1 MSKLRSLKK
10 RLGAAYR
17 AFNNVPA
24 APAKA
29 AAKAAPPQEQTRNI
43 VADDSKVTIEA
54 LNPDY
59 CVGCGACANVCPKG
73 AISMVEN
80 DEGFLSPVVDHE
92 KCISCKLCKNIC
104 PPINQTANKGNSQQ
118 SGCYAVWA
126 EDELRMKS
134 SSGGMFTILAEHIL
148 DKGGYV
154 CGAEYDKE
162 NSFYVRHRVISD
174 KAELESLRGS
184 KYVQSDTGYTFREI
198 KELLDKDSDVLFCGT
213 PCQVAGLKN
222 FLRKDYEKLLT
233 CDLVCHGVPAYKA
246 FNEYISEKYAGK
258 EIADFRFRQK
268 ELSYECTKG
277 IVDLK
282 DGSREVITTSHDP
295 YEKLFHGS
303 LMFRN
308 CCYDCQ
314 YAELPRY
321 GDFTLGDFWGISQ
334 FDPELND
341 GKGTTLMLVNDQKAE
356 KILEEVKDRLK
367 LIKEAPLD
375 IAKRN
380 NSFGSRRPKPA
391 ARKRFYAM
399 LKKGYPFAKAAHYT
413 IKNKYDIGVI
423 GLWFGEN
430 YGSILTYYGL
440 NNVLENELGL
450 SVLMINNPLTNAKG
464 FPNSPP
470 EKFGAKY
477 YNISSVLPV
486 KDLGQLNSRCDA
498 FLVGSDQLWNYWLSK
513 RYGQT
518 YFLDFADDSKK
529 KIAYGTS
536 FGADNYNGPLREKY
550 VSMENLKRF
559 DAVSVREDSGVTI
572 CRDEFGIEAVKVC
585 DPVFLS
591 DTKVFEELADRNEID
606 FGKGEYIFAYILD
619 PSPEK
624 RDVLRAAVKKWGK
637 KVVVFLDEP
646 MKIFE
651 ENKQRFE
658 LDASDG
664 DILVYETVTADKWLK
679 YLKDSCF
686 VITDSFHGCCFA
698 SLFKRSF
705 AVMKNNKRG
714 GGRFYSVLSMF
725 ALEDRIAEEPA
736 RIIEDQEHFFGE
748 VDYSKF
754 DGYLN
759 DIRTFSLEWLKK
771 ALFSPKVISNYS
783 AYPVIDKRLTDEC
796 K

>member
-1 MSKLRSLKK
+1 MSKLTSLKK

-17 AFNNVPA
+17 AFNAA
-24 APAKA
+24 APAKP
-29 AAKAAPPQEQTRNI
+29 AAKTAAPPAKESNI
-43 VADDSKVTIEA
+43 VTDAEKQTIEA
-54 LNPDY
+54 LDPDY

-73 AISMVEN
+73 AISMTQN

-104 PPINQTANKGNSQQ
+104 PPMNQTANKENSQQ
-118 SGCYAVWA
+118 PECYAVWA

-134 SSGGMFTILAEHIL
+134 SSGGMFTVLAEHIL

-162 NSFYVRHRVISD
+162 NSFYIRHRVISD
-174 KAELESLRGS
+174 KAELDALRGS

-198 KELLDKDSDVLFCGT
+198 KKLLDDNSSVLFCGT

-222 FLRKDYEKLLT
+222 FLRKDYENLLT
-233 CDLVCHGVPAYKA
+233 CDLVCHGVPSYKA
-246 FNEYISEKYAGK
+246 FEKYISEKFAGR
-258 EIADFRFRQK
+258 EIENFRFRQK

-277 IVDLK
+277 IVDFK
-282 DGSREVITTSHDP
+282 DGSREVITTNHDP
-295 YEKLFHGS
+295 FEKLFHGS
-303 LMFRN
+303 FMFRS

-314 YAELPRY
+314 YAALPRY

-341 GKGTTLMLVNDQKAE
+341 GKGTALMLVNNSKAQ
-356 KILEEVKDRLK
+356 KILSEVKDGLK
-367 LIKEAPLD
+367 LIKEAPID
-375 IAKRN
+375 VAMRN
-380 NSFGSRRPKPA
+380 NSFGSKRNKPA
-391 ARKRFYAM
+391 GRKRFYPM
-399 LKKGYPFAKAAHYT
+399 LQKYPFAKAADYT

-477 YNISSVLPV
+477 YNISNVLPV
-486 KDLGQLNSRCDA
+486 RDLAQLNNRCDA

-518 YFLDFADDSKK
+518 YFLDFVDDSKK

-536 FGADNYNGPLREKY
+536 FGADYYNGPLREKY

-559 DAVSVREDSGVTI
+559 DAISVREDSGVTI
-572 CRDEFGIEAVKVC
+572 CRDEFGIDAVKVC

-591 DTKVFEELADRNEID
+591 DTKVFEELADRNDIE
-606 FGKGEYIFAYILD
+606 FKKGEYIFAYILD

-646 MKIFE
+646 MKIFKQ
-651 ENKQRFE
+651 NKQRFE
-658 LDASDG
+658 LDENDS
-664 DILVYETVTADKWLK
+664 DILIYETVTADKWLK

-705 AVMKNNKRG
+705 TVMKNNNRG

-725 ALEDRIAEEPA
+725 ALEDRIAEQPA
-736 RIIEDQEHFFGE
+736 SVIEDQEHFFSE
-748 VDYSKF
+748 VDYSRF

-759 DIRTFSLEWLKK
+759 DIREFSLDWLKK
-771 ALFSPKVISNYS
+771 ALFSPKEISNYC
-783 AYPVIDKRLTDEC
+783 AYPVIDKRLKNEQ
-796 K
+796 